1 MTKPLIKN
9 PVSSDYLKSLMTTLK
24 GSIGHPQQI
33 FIRTPSVKQ
42 EEQYRPS
49 TFRYIIDNC
58 KLEISKALERIELTI

>member
-1 MTKPLIKN
+1 
-9 PVSSDYLKSLMTTLK
+9 MTTLK

-42 EEQYRPS
+42 EEQYRHS